1 MDDDERDANTRATIE
16 YCRAHPRWKL
26 SLQTHK
32 ILGID

>member
-1 MDDDERDANTRATIE
+1 VNTKAALE
-16 YCRAHPRWKL
+16 YCLANPTWRL